1 MSEVT
6 SRSSRS
12 GAASAT
18 REVTRKHTHSF
29 GSSSPTTPGPRPIHT
44 STPAPLS
51 SSVTTRAGTCA
62 AGYSTY
68 SWSSPAPWG
77 ISRGIPVQLT
87 IFSMRIR
94 LSFQV
99 VLLVVACSGAMSA
112 VGGEEFNGQRRE
124 SVDVRHG
131 PDAVLA
137 AAGGQAS
144 GLHGAQHPQAVLG
157 LLPGDDPVHARR
169 RLGTAL
175 GERGLLQVDLE
186 EGHSAHAQVPDVGPH
201 AHGGDAAGAQ
211 RHLNAQAQVAGP
223 LPGAHVGDRRVRGLR
238 HGLHGALPGALDG
251 PVQ

>member
-1 MSEVT
+1 MSEGT

-18 REVTRKHTHSF
+18 RDVTRQKTP
-29 GSSSPTTPGPRPIHT
+29 SSGAGRP
-44 STPAPLS
+44 STPRSRTIRTSRPATVT
-51 SSVTTRAGTCA
+51 SSVRTRAGTWA
-62 AGYSTY
+62 GGYSTY

-77 ISRGIPVQLT
+77 TSRVTPVQLT

-137 AAGGQAS
+137 GAGGQAS
-144 GLHGAQHPQAVLG
+144 GLHGAQHSQAVLG

-211 RHLNAQAQVAGP
+211 RHLDRKSTRLNSS
-223 LPGAHVGDRRVRGLR
+223 HVRISYAVFCLKK
-238 HGLHGALPGALDG
+238 
-251 PVQ
+251 